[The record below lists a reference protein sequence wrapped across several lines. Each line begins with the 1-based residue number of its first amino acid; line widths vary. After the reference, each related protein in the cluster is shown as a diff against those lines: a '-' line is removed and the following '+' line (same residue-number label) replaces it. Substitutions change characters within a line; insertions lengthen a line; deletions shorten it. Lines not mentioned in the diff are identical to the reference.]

1 MTTPTPAQP
10 STPTGARA
18 GSARTPSLADWVWA
32 AAAAAALL
40 PLTLV
45 EIFSAARLP
54 RDAGWLAATLALY
67 AALHVTVALR
77 RRWLRSALVVASA
90 SMLGL
95 VLASLP
101 GMPFDVVLLPSS
113 LCFLVIVFTAAASDD
128 RLADLAAIIVGLVG
142 AAMMTAVS
150 VPWAPAVDPGV
161 LIALAGFLFAS
172 IGAAWALGRYR
183 RESRRKRAAQELGRV
198 QAAEL
203 RLQAAELRLQAERSA
218 VADERRRIGRELH
231 DVISHSLAVMVAQA
245 EAARVL
251 QGRDDPRS
259 RAALEQV
266 VETGRTA
273 MADMRGLLGA
283 LAEPPAASPESSTAA
298 TSLPATGA
306 AAASTAPSFPP
317 REPSPGLEDVAGLVE
332 RAAGPQ
338 RSVALT
344 VSGDPGRVS
353 PGIGLTAYRVVQESL
368 TNTLRHTEPPTRS
381 EVRMEWGDGE
391 LLIEVLDDGGPTA
404 SGRVPRPDA
413 ASTPD
418 AASSNAGPHGDGR
431 GRGIRGMRDRV
442 EQVGGRFESGVRT
455 GGGWRTLAT
464 LPLDSEEHH
473 D

>member
-1 MTTPTPAQP
+1 MTTPTSAQP
-10 STPTGARA
+10 SRPTGARA
-18 GSARTPSLADWVWA
+18 GSPRTPSLADWVWA
-32 AAAAAALL
+32 AAAAAAFL

-54 RDAGWLAATLALY
+54 QDTGWLAATLALY

-77 RRWLRSALVVASA
+77 RRWLRSMLAAASA

-128 RLADLAAIIVGLVG
+128 RLADLVAIIVGLVG

-150 VPWAPAVDPGV
+150 VPWAPTADPSV

-183 RESRRKRAAQELGRV
+183 RESRRKRAAQEVGRV

-218 VADERRRIGRELH
+218 VTDERRRIGRELH

-251 QGRDDPRS
+251 QGRDDVRS
-259 RAALEQV
+259 SAALEQV

-283 LAEPPAASPESSTAA
+283 LAEPPAESAGTPD
-298 TSLPATGA
+298 L
-306 AAASTAPSFPP
+306 PP
-317 REPSPGLEDVAGLVE
+317 REPSPGLDDVSALVE
-332 RAAGPQ
+332 RASGPQ
-338 RSVALT
+338 RSVRLT
-344 VSGDPGRVS
+344 ASGAPGRVS
-353 PGIGLTAYRVVQESL
+353 PGVALTVYRVVQESL
-368 TNTLRHTEPPTRS
+368 TNTLRHTEPPTSS
-381 EVRMEWGDGE
+381 EVSLAWRDRE
-391 LLIEVLDDGGPTA
+391 LVVEVTDDGVSKAGKSA
-404 SGRVPRPDA
+404 SASAPDA
-413 ASTPD
+413 ASPPGG
-418 AASSNAGPHGDGR
+418 A

-442 EQVGGRFESGVRT
+442 EQVGGRFESGARP

-464 LPLDSEEHH
+464 LPLNSEEHH

>member
-1 MTTPTPAQP
+1 MTTPTAAQP

-18 GSARTPSLADWVWA
+18 VSSRTPSLADWVWA

-54 RDAGWLAATLALY
+54 QDAGWLAATLALY

-77 RRWLRSALVVASA
+77 RSWLRSALVVASV

-128 RLADLAAIIVGLVG
+128 RLADLAALIVGLVG
-142 AAMMTAVS
+142 AGMMTAVS
-150 VPWAPAVDPGV
+150 VPWAPTADPGV

-218 VADERRRIGRELH
+218 VTDERRRIGRELH

-251 QGRDDPRS
+251 QGRDDVRS

-283 LAEPPAASPESSTAA
+283 LAEPPSAHAS
-298 TSLPATGA
+298 
-306 AAASTAPSFPP
+306 APTPPP
-317 REPSPGLEDVAGLVE
+317 REPSPELDDVAELVE
-332 RAAGPQ
+332 RASGPQ
-338 RSVALT
+338 RE
-344 VSGDPGRVS
+344 VSLIASGPPGRVS
-353 PGIGLTAYRVVQESL
+353 PGVALTAYRVVQESL
-368 TNTLRHTEPPTRS
+368 TNTMRHTEPPTRS
-381 EVRMEWGDGE
+381 EVGLAWGDHE
-391 LLIEVLDDGGPTA
+391 LVVEITDDGVPTSP
-404 SGRVPRPDA
+404 SGGGA
-413 ASTPD
+413 
-418 AASSNAGPHGDGR
+418 
-431 GRGIRGMRDRV
+431 GRGIPGMHDRV
-442 EQVGGRFESGVRT
+442 EQVGGRFESGPRS
-455 GGGWRTLAT
+455 GGGWRTRAV
-464 LPLDSEEHH
+464 LPLDSEDRH